1 MENFE
6 SIRPYNDSEVN
17 EKLIKYN
24 ESSVFKKMVSHVY
37 PSWTQDTIARRTKN
51 INSAQA
57 FQELLI
63 FPAAKVAIDRSME
76 QFTVSGL
83 ENLSYNDNYLFISN
97 HRDIVLD
104 STLIYY
110 VLYQNGYK
118 PGQVAIGD
126 NLLSSELVTDIVK
139 MNRTFIVKRNLPARE
154 LIETSKVLSAY
165 MRYVLTEKKDSIW
178 ISHREGRTKDGNDRT
193 NPGVLKMIAMDCED
207 DKIQYLKSLKI
218 VPVTISY
225 EYDSCDWLKAS
236 ELAEIELTGSYKK
249 DGTEDMKSIIT
260 GITQQKGRVHMAFG
274 EVLSD
279 EHFVFKSDKVQDQFK
294 ELAEKL
300 DNQIHKDF
308 RLFPGNYLAADLLRD
323 NRIYSEKYNAWEEE
337 KFMRH
342 LNDKLSLR
350 INKDGFDVYRR
361 ILLEI
366 YANPVFNQLEKK
378 ENETTD

>member
-24 ESSVFKKMVSHVY
+24 ESSVFKKMVAHIY
-37 PSWTQDTIARRTKN
+37 PSWTQETIARRTKN
-51 INSAQA
+51 ITSAQA

-83 ENLSYNDNYLFISN
+83 ENLSYDENYLFISN

-154 LIETSKVLSAY
+154 LIETSRILSKY

-193 NPGVLKMIAMDCED
+193 NPGVLKMIAMDCEEN
-207 DKIQYLKSLKI
+207 KIEYLKSLKI
-218 VPVTISY
+218 VPVTIAY
-225 EYDSCDWLKAS
+225 EYDSCDSLKAA
-236 ELAEIELTGSYKK
+236 ELAEIELTGTYKK
-249 DGTEDMKSIIT
+249 DGTEDMKSIIS
-260 GITQQKGRVHMAFG
+260 GITQQKGRVHMTFG
-274 EVLSD
+274 SVFSD
-279 EHFVFKSDKVQDQFK
+279 EQFQFNSEKVQDQFK

-300 DNQIHKDF
+300 DNQIHQDF
-308 RLFPGNYLAADLLRD
+308 RLFAGNYLAADLLRD
-323 NRIYSEKYNAWEEE
+323 NQTYSDKYNAWEEE
-337 KFMRH
+337 KFMTH
-342 LNDKLSLR
+342 LNEKLSLR
-350 INKDGFDVYRR
+350 KNKEDYEIYRR

-378 ENETTD
+378 EI

>member
-1 MENFE
+1 MEDFE

-24 ESSVFKKMVSHVY
+24 ESSVFKKMVSHIY
-37 PSWTQDTIARRTKN
+37 PTWTQETIARRTKN
-51 INSAQA
+51 ITSAQA

-76 QFTVSGL
+76 QFTISGL
-83 ENLSYNDNYLFISN
+83 ENLNPEDNYLFISN

-104 STLIYY
+104 STLLYY

-154 LIETSKVLSAY
+154 MIEEAKILSRY
-165 MRYVLTEKKDSIW
+165 MRYVLTEKKDSCW

-193 NPGVLKMIAMDCED
+193 NPGVLKMIAMDCKD
-207 DKIQYLKSLKI
+207 DKMAYLKSLKI
-218 VPVTISY
+218 IPLSISY
-225 EYDSCDWLKAS
+225 EYDSCDVLKAT

-260 GITQQKGRVHMAFG
+260 GITQQKGRVHFAFG
-274 EVLSD
+274 DVLSD
-279 EHFVFKSDKVQDQFK
+279 EAFNFKSDKVQDQFK
-294 ELAEKL
+294 ELSDKL
-300 DNQIHKDF
+300 DDTIHQNF
-308 RLFPGNYLAADLLRD
+308 RLFPGNYLAADLLRNSSTYAD
-323 NRIYSEKYNAWEEE
+323 KYNAWEEE
-337 KFMRH
+337 KFLKH
-342 LNDKLSLR
+342 FNEKLELR
-350 INKDGFDVYRR
+350 KNKEDFEVYRR
-361 ILLEI
+361 IFLEI

-378 ENETTD
+378 

>member
-1 MENFE
+1 MEDFN

-17 EKLIKYN
+17 EKLTKYN
-24 ESSVFKKMVSHVY
+24 DSTVFKKLVAHIY
-37 PSWTQDTIARRTKN
+37 PTWTQETIARRTKN
-51 INSAQA
+51 ITSAQA

-63 FPAAKVAIDRSME
+63 YPAAKAAIDRSME
-76 QFTVSGL
+76 QFTISGL
-83 ENLSYNDNYLFISN
+83 ENLELDENYLFISN

-118 PGQVAIGD
+118 PGQIAIGD

-154 LIETSKVLSAY
+154 MIETSKILSRY
-165 MRYVLTEKKDSIW
+165 MRYVLTEKKESCW
-178 ISHREGRTKDGNDRT
+178 ISHREGRTKDGNDKT
-193 NPGVLKMIAMDCED
+193 NPGVLKMIAMDCEGN
-207 DKIQYLKSLKI
+207 KMEYLKSLRI
-218 VPVTISY
+218 VPVSLAY
-225 EYDSCDWLKAS
+225 EYDSCDTLKAA

-260 GITQQKGRVHMAFG
+260 GVTQQKGRVHLAFG
-274 EVLSD
+274 EVFSD
-279 EHFVFKSDKVQDQFK
+279 EAFQFKSDKVQDQFK
-294 ELAEKL
+294 ELSEKL
-300 DNQIHKDF
+300 DDQIHKNF
-308 RLFPGNYLAADLLRD
+308 RLFPGNYIAADLLRNNTVYAD
-323 NRIYSEKYNAWEEE
+323 KFNAWEEE

-342 LNDKLSLR
+342 LNEKLELR
-350 INKDGFDVYRR
+350 KNKDDYEVYRR

-378 ENETTD
+378 EQ

>member
-1 MENFE
+1 MEDFD

-24 ESSVFKKMVSHVY
+24 ESSVFKKLVAHIY
-37 PSWTQDTIARRTKN
+37 PTWTPKTIARRTKK
-51 INSAQA
+51 ITSAQG

-63 FPAAKVAIDRSME
+63 FPAAKAAIDRSTD

-83 ENLSYNDNYLFISN
+83 DNLDPDDNYLYISN

-104 STLIYY
+104 STLLYY

-154 LIETSKVLSAY
+154 MIEEAKILSRY
-165 MRYVLTEKKDSIW
+165 MRYVLTEKKDSCW

-193 NPGVLKMIAMDCED
+193 NPGVLKMIAMDCKG
-207 DKIQYLKSLKI
+207 DKMDYLKSLKI
-218 VPVTISY
+218 VPVSISY
-225 EYDSCDWLKAS
+225 EYDSCDVLKAT

-260 GITQQKGRVHMAFG
+260 GVTQQKGRVHFAFG
-274 EVLSD
+274 EILSNQIFD
-279 EHFVFKSDKVQDQFK
+279 FKSDRVQEQFK
-294 ELAEKL
+294 ELADNL
-300 DNQIHKDF
+300 DEQIHKNF
-308 RLFPGNYLAADLLRD
+308 RLFSGNYIAADILR
-323 NRIYSEKYNAWEEE
+323 NNSKYAEKYNAWEEE
-337 KFMRH
+337 KFLKL
-342 LNDKLSLR
+342 LNEKLELR
-350 INKDGFDVYRR
+350 KNKDDFDVYRR
-361 ILLEI
+361 ILLGI
-366 YANPVFNQLEKK
+366 YANPVFNQLEKQ
-378 ENETTD
+378 E

>member
-1 MENFE
+1 
-6 SIRPYNDSEVN
+6 
-17 EKLIKYN
+17 
-24 ESSVFKKMVSHVY
+24 
-37 PSWTQDTIARRTKN
+37 
-51 INSAQA
+51 
-57 FQELLI
+57 
-63 FPAAKVAIDRSME
+63 
-76 QFTVSGL
+76 
-83 ENLSYNDNYLFISN
+83 
-97 HRDIVLD
+97 
-104 STLIYY
+104 
-110 VLYQNGYK
+110 
-118 PGQVAIGD
+118 
-126 NLLSSELVTDIVK
+126 
-139 MNRTFIVKRNLPARE
+139 LPARE

>member
-1 MENFE
+1 MEDFE

-17 EKLIKYN
+17 EKLTKYN
-24 ESSVFKKMVSHVY
+24 DSSVFKKLVAHIY
-37 PSWTQDTIARRTKN
+37 PTWTQKTITRRTKN
-51 INSAQA
+51 ITSAQG

-63 FPAAKVAIDRSME
+63 YPAAKAAIDRSTE
-76 QFTVSGL
+76 HFAVSGL
-83 ENLSYNDNYLFISN
+83 DNLSPDDNYLFISN

-104 STLIYY
+104 STLLYY

-154 LIETSKVLSAY
+154 MIEEAKILSRY

-193 NPGVLKMIAMDCED
+193 NPGVLKMIAMDCQGNKMD
-207 DKIQYLKSLKI
+207 YLKSLKI
-218 VPVTISY
+218 VPVSISY
-225 EYDSCDWLKAS
+225 EYDSCDTLKAT

-260 GITQQKGRVHMAFG
+260 GVTQQKGRVHFAFG
-274 EVLSD
+274 DILS
-279 EHFVFKSDKVQDQFK
+279 EESFNFKSDKIQDQFK
-294 ELAEKL
+294 ELADTL
-300 DNQIHKDF
+300 DYYIHKNF
-308 RLFPGNYLAADLLRD
+308 RLFPGNYIAADLLRKTSTYAD
-323 NRIYSEKYNAWEEE
+323 KYNAWEEE
-337 KFMRH
+337 KFMKT
-342 LNDKLSLR
+342 LNEKIELR
-350 INKDGFDVYRR
+350 KNKDDFEVYRR

-366 YANPVFNQLEKK
+366 YANPVFNQLEK
-378 ENETTD
+378 

>member
-1 MENFE
+1 MEDFD

-24 ESSVFKKMVSHVY
+24 ESSVFKKLVAHIY
-37 PSWTQDTIARRTKN
+37 PTWTPKTIARRTKK
-51 INSAQA
+51 INSAQE

-63 FPAAKVAIDRSME
+63 FPAAKAAIDRSTD

-83 ENLSYNDNYLFISN
+83 DNIDPDDNYLYISN

-104 STLIYY
+104 STLLYY

-154 LIETSKVLSAY
+154 MIEEAKILSRY

-193 NPGVLKMIAMDCED
+193 NPGVLKMIAMDCKG
-207 DKIQYLKSLKI
+207 DKMDYLKSLKI
-218 VPVTISY
+218 VPVSISY
-225 EYDSCDWLKAS
+225 EYDSCDVLKAT

-260 GITQQKGRVHMAFG
+260 GVTQQKGRVHFAFG
-274 EVLSD
+274 EILSKQIF
-279 EHFVFKSDKVQDQFK
+279 EFKSDRVQEQFK
-294 ELAEKL
+294 ELADNL
-300 DNQIHKDF
+300 DGQIHKNF
-308 RLFPGNYLAADLLRD
+308 RLFSGNYIAADLLR
-323 NRIYSEKYNAWEEE
+323 NNSKYAEKYNAWEEE
-337 KFMRH
+337 KFLKL
-342 LNDKLSLR
+342 LNEKLELR
-350 INKDGFDVYRR
+350 KNKDDFEVYRR
-361 ILLEI
+361 ILLGI
-366 YANPVFNQLEKK
+366 YANPVFNQLEKQ
-378 ENETTD
+378 E